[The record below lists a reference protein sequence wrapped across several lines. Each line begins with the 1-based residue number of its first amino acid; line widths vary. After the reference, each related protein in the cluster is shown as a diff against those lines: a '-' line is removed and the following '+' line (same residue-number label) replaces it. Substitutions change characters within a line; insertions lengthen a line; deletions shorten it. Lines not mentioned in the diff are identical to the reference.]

1 MKQVYKASGQA
12 ITQETNPNDNPVL
25 SSDWPIASAGGR
37 SEVWNQPDVVTTC
50 DDEALSIFK
59 PGSSFANW
67 TVS

>member
-37 SEVWNQPDVVTTC
+37 SEVWNQPDVVTTGTFDFQARKLIC
-50 DDEALSIFK
+50 
-59 PGSSFANW
+59 
-67 TVS
+67 